1 MEHGVVP
8 KETLEVDRDEKMD
21 RDTREKI
28 KELIA
33 RRQARQWMT
42 RIDKDLKEI
51 RDTRSAIQTKIIM
64 IEAAMEENNMSV
76 SPTGSS
82 SGRIDPEVLR
92 SQVRDEI
99 RREAESLR
107 HELNEKLDE
116 INFMGVGDDFQQKPQ
131 EPDQISQLSIP
142 PGKLLSI
149 SQSIEYT

>member
-1 MEHGVVP
+1 MEHGVTP

-64 IEAAMEENNMSV
+64 IEARVFTAIKLIFFSTNQRPVCQKIGTQSEW
-76 SPTGSS
+76 
-82 SGRIDPEVLR
+82 
-92 SQVRDEI
+92 
-99 RREAESLR
+99 
-107 HELNEKLDE
+107 ELHFRNQGKKL
-116 INFMGVGDDFQQKPQ
+116 I
-131 EPDQISQLSIP
+131 
-142 PGKLLSI
+142 
-149 SQSIEYT
+149 

>member
-1 MEHGVVP
+1 
-8 KETLEVDRDEKMD
+8 
-21 RDTREKI
+21 
-28 KELIA
+28 
-33 RRQARQWMT
+33 MT

-82 SGRIDPEVLR
+82 TSRIDPEVLR
-92 SQVRDEI
+92 AQVRDEI

-142 PGKLLSI
+142 PGKS
-149 SQSIEYT
+149 